1 MNDSCANW
9 DIFTDIGQFDGA
21 VVKTDKGFAAES
33 CGLQPDYRCADRRDS
48 GAAWMER
55 GVEVDTGLFTA
66 TALRFEECG

>member
-33 CGLQPDYRCADRRDS
+33 CGLRVETTERKRRSDDGS
-48 GAAWMER
+48 WLG
-55 GVEVDTGLFTA
+55 G
-66 TALRFEECG
+66 